1 MKGREWIFGM
11 VGMLICLSISMEV
24 FAAPRDGSGAS
35 KPVPNRDR
43 YRDSAVAEQGSTPNS
58 GYRVGGNDVIKVQV
72 FGEDALTTETR
83 VSGDGKI
90 VLSLLG
96 VLDIQGL
103 TVKQL
108 EELIETRLADG
119 YLKEPRVSVY
129 IVRYRNIFVS
139 GEVRS
144 PGGYPY
150 EDGLTVLKAITLA
163 GGFTDKASQGRTK
176 IKRKRTKADEEET
189 LSVNLDDPV
198 LPDDI
203 IVVPQSFF

>member
-1 MKGREWIFGM
+1 MKGWEWIRGA
-11 VGMLICLSISMEV
+11 VVLLVYLSISIEV
-24 FAAPRDGSGAS
+24 SAAS
-35 KPVPNRDR
+35 KVVPNRDR
-43 YRDSAVAEQGSTPNS
+43 YRDNPPAEQGSTPNS
-58 GYRVGGNDVIKVQV
+58 GYRVGANDLIKVQV
-72 FGEDALTTETR
+72 FGEESLTTETR
-83 VSGDGKI
+83 VSGDGRI

-108 EELIETRLADG
+108 EELIESRLADG
-119 YLKEPRVSVY
+119 YLKNPRVSVY

-150 EDGLTVLKAITLA
+150 EDGLTVLKAVTLA